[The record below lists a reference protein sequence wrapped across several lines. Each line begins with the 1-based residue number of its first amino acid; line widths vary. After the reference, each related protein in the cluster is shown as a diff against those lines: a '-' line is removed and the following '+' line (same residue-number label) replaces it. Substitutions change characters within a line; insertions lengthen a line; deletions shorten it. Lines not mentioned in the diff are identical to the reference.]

1 VHGRRGPSALAVLSH
16 PKDTED
22 RKTGISVSVGL
33 DNRKAC
39 DVPYQTV
46 NPYTN
51 EVVATFP
58 DATTEEV
65 DLAVAAAY
73 GAFLS
78 WRRTPFSAR
87 TACLAKAAEL
97 LRGDRRRYAELLTLE
112 MGKVIA
118 EAEAEVDLS
127 ADILQYYADRGE
139 TLLETQRVP
148 VAYVSEG
155 DVEIVNEPIGVLLT
169 VEPWNFPYYQVVR
182 VAAPQLL
189 AGNTILLKHASN
201 VPQAAAVFDDL
212 FARAGLPAGGFTNL
226 YLPHELTE
234 HVINDPRVRGVALT
248 GSEQAGAI
256 IAAYAAKA
264 VKKSTLELG
273 GADPFVVLED
283 ADMDRTVDWAV
294 FGRHWNAG
302 QVCVSAKRM
311 IVVDEVFDEF
321 IDKYR
326 QGVAALR
333 AGDPMDPETTLAP
346 MSSQGAADQLAAQ
359 VRLAVEGG
367 ATSETLGEPVPSSGA
382 FFQPT
387 ILTEMKPEN
396 PAYYEEFFGPVS
408 MVIRVRDE
416 AEAITVANDSP
427 FGLGGS
433 VFTRDTERGR
443 RVAREI
449 DTGMVYVNHPTMVK
463 ADIPFGGVKHSGY
476 GHELTNLGIQE
487 FINKK
492 VIDVVDIGAAF

>member
-1 VHGRRGPSALAVLSH
+1 M
-16 PKDTED
+16 T
-22 RKTGISVSVGL
+22 
-33 DNRKAC
+33 
-39 DVPYQTV
+39 YQTI

-58 DATTEEV
+58 DATKEEV
-65 DLAVAAAY
+65 EAAIAAAHE
-73 GAFLS
+73 AFLS
-78 WRRTPFSAR
+78 WRETAFSTR
-87 TACLAKAAEL
+87 TAFLAKAAEL
-97 LRGDRRRYAELLTLE
+97 LRADKRRYAELLTLE

-127 ADILQYYADRGE
+127 ADILQYYADQGGS
-139 TLLETQRVP
+139 LLETVTVP
-148 VAYVSEG
+148 VAYAAEG
-155 DVEIVNEPIGVLLT
+155 EVEIVSEPLGVLLS

-201 VPQAAAVFDDL
+201 VPQAAAMFDDL
-212 FARAGLPAGGFTNL
+212 FARAGLPAGVFQNL

-234 HVINDPRVRGVALT
+234 YVINDPRVRGVALT
-248 GSEQAGAI
+248 GSEEAGSI
-256 IAAYAAKA
+256 IASYAAKA

-273 GADPFVVLED
+273 GADAFVVLKD
-283 ADMDRTVDWAV
+283 ADMDKTVDWAV
-294 FGRHWNAG
+294 FGRYWNAG
-302 QVCVSAKRM
+302 QVCVSAKRI

-321 IDKYR
+321 LEKFR
-326 QGVAALR
+326 TGVAALKT
-333 AGDPMDPETTLAP
+333 GDPMDSKTTLAP
-346 MSSQGAADQLAAQ
+346 MSSQGAADKLAGQ
-359 VRLAVEGG
+359 VTEAVAGG
-367 ATSETLGEPVPSSGA
+367 AKAETLGDPVPSVGA

-387 ILTEMKPEN
+387 ILTGMDPKN
-396 PAYYEEFFGPVS
+396 PSYYEEFFGPVAI
-408 MVIRVRDE
+408 VIRVKDE
-416 AEAITVANDSP
+416 AEAIAVANDSP

-433 VFTRDTERGR
+433 VSTKDTKNGEK
-443 RVAREI
+443 VARKI

-492 VIDVVDIGAAF
+492 VIDIVDINAAF

>member
-1 VHGRRGPSALAVLSH
+1 MA
-16 PKDTED
+16 
-22 RKTGISVSVGL
+22 
-33 DNRKAC
+33 
-39 DVPYQTV
+39 YQTI

-58 DATTEEV
+58 DATKEEV
-65 DLAVAAAY
+65 DLAIAAAHE
-73 GAFLS
+73 AFLS
-78 WRRTPFSAR
+78 WRESPFSTR
-87 TACLAKAAEL
+87 TAVLAKAAEL
-97 LRGDRRRYAELLTLE
+97 LRADRRRYAELLTLE

-139 TLLETQRVP
+139 ALLEPEKVP
-148 VAYVSEG
+148 VAYASEG
-155 DVEIVNEPIGVLLT
+155 DVEIVNQPLGVLLT

-201 VPQAAAVFDDL
+201 VPQSAAVFDDL
-212 FARAGLPAGGFTNL
+212 FARAGLPAGGFKNL
-226 YLPHELTE
+226 YLSHALTE
-234 HVINDPRVRGVALT
+234 YVINDPRIRGVALT
-248 GSEQAGAI
+248 GSEEAGAI
-256 IAAYAAKA
+256 IATYAAKA

-283 ADMDRTVDWAV
+283 ADIDKTVEWAV

-311 IVVDEVFDEF
+311 IVVDEVFDQF

-326 QGVAALR
+326 EGVAALK
-333 AGDPMDPETTLAP
+333 AGDPLDPKTTLAP
-346 MSSQGAADQLAAQ
+346 LSSQGAADTLAAQ
-359 VRLAVEGG
+359 VQKAVAGG
-367 ATSETLGEPVPSSGA
+367 AKAETFGEPIPSKGA

-387 ILTEMKPEN
+387 ILTEMDPKN
-396 PAYYEEFFGPVS
+396 PTYYEEFFGPVS
-408 MVIRVRDE
+408 MIIRVKGE
-416 AEAITVANDSP
+416 AEAIAVANDSP

-433 VFTRDTERGR
+433 VFTKDTERGKK
-443 RVAREI
+443 VAKQI

-487 FINKK
+487 FVNKK
-492 VIDVVDIGAAF
+492 VIDVVDINAAF

>member
-1 VHGRRGPSALAVLSH
+1 M
-16 PKDTED
+16 T
-22 RKTGISVSVGL
+22 
-33 DNRKAC
+33 
-39 DVPYQTV
+39 YQTI

-58 DATTEEV
+58 DATQEEV
-65 DLAVAAAY
+65 DAAIAAANA
-73 GAFLS
+73 AFLS
-78 WRRTPFSAR
+78 WRETPFSTR
-87 TACLAKAAEL
+87 TAMLGKAAEL
-97 LRGDRRRYAELLTLE
+97 LRADKRRYAELLTLE

-139 TLLETQRVP
+139 TLLETEKVS
-148 VAYVSEG
+148 VAYAAEG
-155 DVEIVNEPIGVLLT
+155 EVEIVNEPLGVLLS

-201 VPQAAAVFDDL
+201 VPQSAAVFDDL
-212 FARAGLPAGGFTNL
+212 FARAGLPAGAFRNL
-226 YLPHELTE
+226 YLPHRLTE
-234 HVINDPRVRGVALT
+234 YVINDPRVRGVALT
-248 GSEQAGAI
+248 GSEEAGSI
-256 IAAYAAKA
+256 IAGYAAKA

-273 GADPFVVLED
+273 GADAFVVLED
-283 ADMDRTVDWAV
+283 ADIDKTAEWAV

-321 IDKYR
+321 MTKFR
-326 QGVAALR
+326 AGVAALKS
-333 AGDPMDPETTLAP
+333 GDPMDRTTTLAP
-346 MSSQGAADQLAAQ
+346 MSSQGAADNLAAQ
-359 VRLAVEGG
+359 VQKAVTGG
-367 ATSETLGEPVPSSGA
+367 AHAETLGAAVPTAGA

-387 ILTEMKPEN
+387 ILTGMDPKN
-396 PAYYEEFFGPVS
+396 PTYYEEFFGPVS
-408 MVIRVRDE
+408 IVIRVKDE
-416 AEAITVANDSP
+416 AEAVAVANDSP

-443 RVAREI
+443 KVARKI

-492 VIDVVDIGAAF
+492 VIDVVDINAPF

>member
-1 VHGRRGPSALAVLSH
+1 M
-16 PKDTED
+16 T
-22 RKTGISVSVGL
+22 
-33 DNRKAC
+33 
-39 DVPYQTV
+39 YQTI

-58 DATTEEV
+58 DATREEV
-65 DLAVAAAY
+65 DAAIQAAHD
-73 GAFLS
+73 AFLS
-78 WRRTPFSAR
+78 WRRSPYATR
-87 TACLAKAAEL
+87 TAVLRKAAEL
-97 LRGDRRRYAELLTLE
+97 MRVYKRRYAELLTLE
-112 MGKVIA
+112 MGKTIA

-127 ADILQYYADRGE
+127 ADILDYYAERGK
-139 TLLETQRVP
+139 TLLAPENVP
-148 VAYVSEG
+148 VEYAAEG
-155 DVEIVNEPIGVLLT
+155 RVEIVNEPLGVILT

-189 AGNTILLKHASN
+189 AGNTVLLKHASN
-201 VPQAAAVFDDL
+201 VPQSAAVFDDL
-212 FARAGLPAGGFTNL
+212 FAWAGLPSGAFKNL

-234 HVINDPRVRGVALT
+234 HVIDDARIRGVALT
-248 GSEQAGAI
+248 GSEEAGAV

-273 GADPFVVLED
+273 GSDPFVVLDD
-283 ADMDRTVDWAV
+283 ADLDKTVEWAV

-311 IVVDEVFDEF
+311 IVVDELFDSF
-321 IDKYR
+321 LQKYR
-326 QGVAALR
+326 AGVSALK
-333 AGDPMDPETTLAP
+333 AGDPMDPQTTLAP
-346 MSSQGAADQLAAQ
+346 LSSQGAADKLAAQ
-359 VRLAVEGG
+359 VQQAVGGG
-367 ATSETLGEPVPSSGA
+367 AKAERLGKPVPSTGA

-387 ILTEMKPEN
+387 ILTGMTPDN

-408 MVIRVRDE
+408 VVIRVKDE
-416 AEAITVANDSP
+416 AAAIAVANDSP

-433 VFTRDTERGR
+433 VFTKDTKRGE
-443 RVAREI
+443 RVAKEI

-492 VIDVVDIGAAF
+492 VIDVVDIDAAF

>member
-1 VHGRRGPSALAVLSH
+1 M
-16 PKDTED
+16 T
-22 RKTGISVSVGL
+22 
-33 DNRKAC
+33 
-39 DVPYQTV
+39 YQTI

-58 DATTEEV
+58 DATKEEV
-65 DLAVAAAY
+65 DAAIAAAHE
-73 GAFLS
+73 AFLS
-78 WRRTPFSAR
+78 WRETPFSDR
-87 TACLAKAAEL
+87 TAVLARAAAL
-97 LRGDRRRYAELLTLE
+97 LRADKRHYAELLTLE

-139 TLLETQRVP
+139 ALIETEKVP
-148 VAYVSEG
+148 VAYASEG
-155 DVEIVNEPIGVLLT
+155 EVEIVNQPLGVLLS

-201 VPQAAAVFDDL
+201 VPQSAAVFDEL
-212 FARAGLPAGGFTNL
+212 FAKAGLPSGAFKNL
-226 YLPHELTE
+226 YLPHDLTE

-248 GSEQAGAI
+248 GSEEAGSI

-273 GADPFVVLED
+273 GADAFVVLKD
-283 ADMDRTVDWAV
+283 ADMDKTVEWAV

-311 IVVDEVFDEF
+311 IIVDEVFDEF
-321 IDKYR
+321 LEKYR
-326 QGVAALR
+326 TGVAALKS
-333 AGDPMDPETTLAP
+333 GDPMDPTTTLAP
-346 MSSQGAADQLAAQ
+346 MSSQGAADKLAAQ
-359 VRLAVEGG
+359 VTEAVAGG
-367 ATSETLGEPVPSSGA
+367 AQAETLGEPVPSTGA

-387 ILTEMKPEN
+387 ILTGMDSKN
-396 PAYYEEFFGPVS
+396 PSYYEEFFGPVS
-408 MVIRVRDE
+408 IVIRVKDE
-416 AEAITVANDSP
+416 AEAVAVANDSP

-433 VFTRDTERGR
+433 VFTRDTKNGEK
-443 RVAREI
+443 VARRI

-492 VIDVVDIGAAF
+492 VIDIVDINAPF

>member
-1 VHGRRGPSALAVLSH
+1 M
-16 PKDTED
+16 T
-22 RKTGISVSVGL
+22 
-33 DNRKAC
+33 
-39 DVPYQTV
+39 YQTI

-58 DATTEEV
+58 DATKEEV
-65 DLAVAAAY
+65 EAAIAAAHE
-73 GAFLS
+73 AFLS
-78 WRRTPFSAR
+78 WRETAFSTR
-87 TACLAKAAEL
+87 TAFLAKAAEL
-97 LRGDRRRYAELLTLE
+97 LRADKRRYAELLTLE

-127 ADILQYYADRGE
+127 ADILQYYADQGGS
-139 TLLETQRVP
+139 LLETVTVP
-148 VAYVSEG
+148 VAYAAEG
-155 DVEIVNEPIGVLLT
+155 EVEIVSEPLGVLLS

-201 VPQAAAVFDDL
+201 VPQAAAMFDDL
-212 FARAGLPAGGFTNL
+212 FARAGLPAGAFQNL

-234 HVINDPRVRGVALT
+234 YVINDPRVRGVALT
-248 GSEQAGAI
+248 GSEEAGSI
-256 IAAYAAKA
+256 IASYAAKA

-273 GADPFVVLED
+273 GADAFVVLKD
-283 ADMDRTVDWAV
+283 ADIDKTVDWAV
-294 FGRHWNAG
+294 FGRYWNAG
-302 QVCVSAKRM
+302 QVCVSAKRI

-321 IDKYR
+321 LEKFR
-326 QGVAALR
+326 TGVAALKT
-333 AGDPMDPETTLAP
+333 GDPMDPKTTLAP
-346 MSSQGAADQLAAQ
+346 MSSQGAADKLAGQ
-359 VRLAVEGG
+359 VTEAVAGG
-367 ATSETLGEPVPSSGA
+367 AKAETLGDPVPSVGA

-387 ILTEMKPEN
+387 ILTGMDPKN
-396 PAYYEEFFGPVS
+396 PSYYEEFFGPVAI
-408 MVIRVRDE
+408 VIRVKDE
-416 AEAITVANDSP
+416 AEAIAVANDSP

-433 VFTRDTERGR
+433 VFTKDTKNGEK
-443 RVAREI
+443 VARKI

-492 VIDVVDIGAAF
+492 VIDVVDINAAF